1 MKKLPSRL
9 RRLDAAL
16 ADLPG
21 DEEPMLLS
29 ELDGY
34 LAGLSLCA
42 EPVPVDQWLPHVW
55 GHANGANYEDAADAR
70 MFTTMVVAHRDGI
83 LRALDRGSYAGLFDV
98 DERNG
103 DIIWEP
109 WIEGFSLAMRHFAER
124 MPDDASIDD
133 EETKV
138 AWAGLLMLIEIAR
151 DESDLPR
158 DMIDELT
165 LAAPSA
171 IPIWITTLYKA
182 RPAQADPVAIDAPAP
197 EIAATKIG
205 RNDPCPCGSG
215 KKWKKCCGL
224 N

>member
-1 MKKLPSRL
+1 MQKLPSRL

-29 ELDGY
+29 ELDGF

-42 EPVPVDQWLPHVW
+42 APVPVDTWLPYVW
-55 GHANGANYEDAADAR
+55 GHENGAPYEDAADAR
-70 MFTTMVVAHRDGI
+70 LFAAMVVAHRDGI
-83 LRALDRGSYAGLFDV
+83 VRALDRGTYAGLFDV

-103 DIIWEP
+103 DILWEP
-109 WIEGFSLAMRHFAER
+109 WIEGFSLAMQHFSEHLHANGPIE
-124 MPDDASIDD
+124 DDKSRA
-133 EETKV
+133 
-138 AWAGLLMLIEIAR
+138 AWSGLLTLIGIAR

-158 DMIDELT
+158 DAIDELT
-165 LAAPSA
+165 LAAPAA
-171 IPIWITTLYKA
+171 IPICVTTLYRA
-182 RPAQADPVAIDAPAP
+182 RSRQPDAVPPTAAAP
-197 EIAATKIG
+197 ESPARKVG

-215 KKWKKCCGL
+215 RKWKKCCGL